1 MLFLNILRE
10 IKKSL
15 GRYLAILAI
24 VALGTGF
31 YCGLK
36 VSTDAMVATCDSY
49 LKDAN
54 LYDFWLRSNQGIDQ
68 DLASKIRENKSA
80 REAEFAYSFDVIFNA
95 SEENSVVLHSMSL
108 PEKINKTSSQ
118 KQGTCQSTMMS
129 ACLMKHSLM
138 QKL

>member
-54 LYDFWLRSNQGIDQ
+54 L
-68 DLASKIRENKSA
+68 
-80 REAEFAYSFDVIFNA
+80 
-95 SEENSVVLHSMSL
+95 
-108 PEKINKTSSQ
+108 
-118 KQGTCQSTMMS
+118 
-129 ACLMKHSLM
+129 
-138 QKL
+138 

>member
-15 GRYLAILAI
+15 DRYLAILAI

-31 YCGLK
+31 YYGLK

-54 LYDFWLRSNQGIDQ
+54 FWLRSNQGID
-68 DLASKIRENKSA
+68 
-80 REAEFAYSFDVIFNA
+80 
-95 SEENSVVLHSMSL
+95 
-108 PEKINKTSSQ
+108 
-118 KQGTCQSTMMS
+118 
-129 ACLMKHSLM
+129 
-138 QKL
+138 